1 MSRLRTPNLQVRTPH
16 RTPTFLTYT
25 ARIERQRGM
34 ASHMERPEWLGMTP
48 VKPSNEIFNCL
59 IAVSHA
65 RNHDE
70 LLYSS
75 VAGFIYIQNVHV
87 DVRSPSPLSLL
98 HVKLRF

>member
-1 MSRLRTPNLQVRTPH
+1 
-16 RTPTFLTYT
+16 
-25 ARIERQRGM
+25 M

-87 DVRSPSPLSLL
+87 DVIPAATSVVAR
-98 HVKLRF
+98 